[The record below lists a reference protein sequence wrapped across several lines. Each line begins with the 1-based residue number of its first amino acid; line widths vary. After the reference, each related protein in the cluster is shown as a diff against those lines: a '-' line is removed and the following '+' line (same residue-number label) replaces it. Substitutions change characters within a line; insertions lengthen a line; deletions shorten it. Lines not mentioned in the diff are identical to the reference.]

1 MNKKIFEL
9 GVQSGL
15 LVVDEKER
23 DYGYELSEF
32 ADIDAVVE
40 YASLIIEECM
50 DTVIENNHIFD
61 VSEKGKAV
69 RSARRRIYHR
79 FYGEPSGK

>member
-1 MNKKIFEL
+1 MNKKIFKL
-9 GVQSGL
+9 GVESGL

-23 DYGYELSEF
+23 DYGHELSEF

-50 DTVIENNHIFD
+50 NTVIENTHVFD

-79 FYGEPSGK
+79 FYGESDGE

>member
-1 MNKKIFEL
+1 
-9 GVQSGL
+9 
-15 LVVDEKER
+15 
-23 DYGYELSEF
+23 
-32 ADIDAVVE
+32 
-40 YASLIIEECM
+40 M